1 MSVLFSNNASTT
13 LSAGV
18 GNSATSIT
26 VADGSV
32 FPSISGSDY
41 FYLTLEVNS
50 DPTLKEIVKCTARSG
65 NTLTIT
71 RGQDGTS
78 ARTFSNGD
86 KCELRLTAAG
96 LNDVATQA
104 DTDTTYTA
112 GSGLSLTGT
121 EFANTAPDQTVA
133 LTGAGA
139 TSISGTYPNFTI
151 TSTDTNTD
159 TDTTYTAGTGITLT
173 GTEFSI
179 GQSVATTDSPT
190 FAGLTT
196 TADVSFGDSDKAIF
210 GADSD
215 LQIYHDGSNSFVRD
229 AGTGNLRLQGTN
241 LFLQNAGG
249 TKNYLGAINSGAVTL
264 YHDNA
269 AKLATTSTGIEV
281 TGQVI
286 TDASQD
292 AWAFKGTTGSSGN
305 HSGLWFSG
313 EQARLL
319 LRDGTGTIKTMLAAN
334 GTDAQNVI
342 NGNTIWHAGNDGS
355 GSGLD
360 ADTVDGIEASSFLR
374 SDTNDSISA
383 GTTYTFG
390 TSDTEGFRFTNSSY
404 NKSLYIGGWSSSNS
418 AGISRIRN
426 SNDNLHLD
434 SGANGNLYLNHYS
447 SGTIY
452 ANGGTVWHSNN
463 DGSGS
468 GLDADKLD
476 GLHASSFLRSDASD
490 SFTGT
495 LTGGALHAGGEITS
509 SSAKLQVNGF
519 QRTGTIYLHEGT
531 SAVAGNNWPLETTSG
546 GELRWNTNKLW
557 HAGNDGSGSGLDAD
571 TVDGVEAS
579 GFGRFY
585 NNAVLNSS
593 TTTANLISELQND
606 YGAFNNNYVT
616 LKCSWSYANNSDLV
630 TGHSTI
636 GTIELAGCLVEA
648 WGGTYKHIRIT
659 RPTTGTG
666 GSTICVYNDQGSSY
680 SPAWRE
686 IWTSESDGAG
696 SGLDADTVDG
706 IDSSR
711 IIFGQN
717 STGTTRTNPSQ
728 TLKSG
733 FYDEYQTNTP
743 TSTWYSYINIRHDNT
758 GNNYGHQIAGSFYDL
773 NLWNRNINNNSFGSW
788 TKSWSSAND
797 GSGSGLDADLL
808 DGVQGGSYLRSD
820 ATDYVNGVLYLRA
833 DIRNEDAYRDHS
845 CMGHYNSYKT
855 NQIWSMG
862 SSYRSH
868 ASGTNFGNL
877 YGAAYKHTNNSTG
890 GTMASGH
897 QFVWCQN
904 GTGYAALGTNIW
916 TSGNVTAY
924 SDIRVKKN
932 IERIPN
938 ALDKVCRLNG
948 YTFERT
954 DVKFDN
960 EGEPTVPVKQTGVI
974 AQEVLE
980 VLPEAVT
987 GDEENHY
994 SVAYG
999 NMVGL
1004 LIESIKELKA
1014 EVDDLKAQLEQ
1025 NQ

>member
-159 TDTTYTAGTGITLT
+159 TDTTYTAGSGLSLTGTEFANTAPDQTVTLTGAGTTTVSGTYPNFTITGAGTTYTAGTGITLT
-173 GTEFSI
+173 GTEFSL
-179 GQSVATTDSPT
+179 TDASDYMKE
-190 FAGLTT
+190 FGST
-196 TADVSFGDSDKAIF
+196 TADLDTLTAS
-210 GADSD
+210 GAYRIQNSNANRPADWGQMLTVYGGLD
-215 LQIYHDGSNSFVRD
+215 TIGQIYFDYQDGN
-229 AGTGNLRLQGTN
+229 
-241 LFLQNAGG
+241 
-249 TKNYLGAINSGAVTL
+249 
-264 YHDNA
+264 
-269 AKLATTSTGIEV
+269 
-281 TGQVI
+281 
-286 TDASQD
+286 
-292 AWAFKGTTGSSGN
+292 
-305 HSGLWFSG
+305 
-313 EQARLL
+313 
-319 LRDGTGTIKTMLAAN
+319 IKTR
-334 GTDAQNVI
+334 
-342 NGNTIWHAGNDGS
+342 AGNPSDVGGS
-355 GSGLD
+355 GSW
-360 ADTVDGIEASSFLR
+360 
-374 SDTNDSISA
+374 SA
-383 GTTYTFG
+383 W
-390 TSDTEGFRFTNSSY
+390 R
-404 NKSLYIGGWSSSNS
+404 
-418 AGISRIRN
+418 
-426 SNDNLHLD
+426 
-434 SGANGNLYLNHYS
+434 
-447 SGTIY
+447 
-452 ANGGTVWHSNN
+452 TVWT
-463 DGSGS
+463 D
-468 GLDADKLD
+468 
-476 GLHASSFLRSDASD
+476 
-490 SFTGT
+490 
-495 LTGGALHAGGEITS
+495 E
-509 SSAKLQVNGF
+509 
-519 QRTGTIYLHEGT
+519 
-531 SAVAGNNWPLETTSG
+531 
-546 GELRWNTNKLW
+546 
-557 HAGNDGSGSGLDAD
+557 NDGSGSGLDAD
-571 TVDGVEAS
+571 TVDGVHAS
-579 GFGRFY
+579 SFLQLSGGTMAGTLNL
-585 NNAVLNSS
+585 NNNNITNVNHLTFNDSGVNEGIEWLGGSNWRIFESPNALTNLAGNLQFTTGNTRRMTLDTNSTLEVQGAVVSQGGTWASAIDSVSNGGVVLNKGDYIYSDDNS
-593 TTTANLISELQND
+593 YLRKLIGHHTDGQIEIGQTGTSLINKINLIPGNAGSS
-606 YGAFNNNYVT
+606 AVKINNNTV
-616 LKCSWSYANNSDLV
+616 WN
-630 TGHSTI
+630 
-636 GTIELAGCLVEA
+636 AGND
-648 WGGTYKHIRIT
+648 
-659 RPTTGTG
+659 
-666 GSTICVYNDQGSSY
+666 GS
-680 SPAWRE
+680 
-686 IWTSESDGAG
+686 G

-743 TSTWYSYINIRHDNT
+743 TGTWYSYINIRHDNT
-758 GNNYGHQIAGSFYDL
+758 ANNYGHQIAGSFYDV

-868 ASGTNFGNL
+868 AAGTNFGNL

-890 GTMASGH
+890 GHMAHGH

-938 ALDKVCRLNG
+938 ALDKVCQLNG